1 MKNKLKRFMDSS
13 IGRSVWF
20 SVRFILEIAIF
31 TGLIFL
37 VYQYCSGKIIEGM
50 TVEQYHETMSLFQRF
65 EKPDSAAF
73 RNIVL
78 LLFGYVL
85 AGTVYAC
92 IRSTQLVEGME
103 IKKLKKKIKELE
115 ACQE

>member
-1 MKNKLKRFMDSS
+1 MKNKLKRFIDSP

-20 SVRFILEIAIF
+20 SVRFIFEIAIF

-37 VYQYCSGKIIEGM
+37 AYQYLSGKVMEGM
-50 TVEQYHETMSLFQRF
+50 TVAQYHETMSLFQRF

-85 AGTVYAC
+85 VGTVYAC
-92 IRSTQLVEGME
+92 IRSTQLVKGIE
-103 IKKLKKKIKELE
+103 IKQLKRKIQELE